1 MEIIVGNAEAIVA
14 AALMPGTVFGF
25 PAAGAVLL
33 PCVPLCAFLFTLLWR
48 RAPLLNMLPALAL
61 LLKLRMLPALALL
74 PLLSM
79 LLLGLR
85 LLLVLALTF
94 ILMFLLCVAKSC
106 GSEQHK

>member
-61 LLKLRMLPALALL
+61 L
-74 PLLSM
+74 PLLGM

-85 LLLVLALTF
+85 
-94 ILMFLLCVAKSC
+94 
-106 GSEQHK
+106 